1 MQVHPTSF
9 LLRLGAALVV
19 PLFTR
24 VLRPLAVE
32 AAVAGMGMIDEGRR
46 LVAEQMETFEDIV
59 AEARARREEQLLADG
74 NGHHAEAETAVEV
87 ESAGDEPDRVGSRRR
102 GNGGRRRAS

>member
-1 MQVHPTSF
+1 MQIHPASF
-9 LLRLGAALVV
+9 LLGLGAALVV

-32 AAVAGMGMIDEGRR
+32 AAVAGMGMVEEGRR
-46 LVAEQMETFEDIV
+46 LAAEQMETFEDIV
-59 AEARARREEQLLADG
+59 AEARARREEQLLTEG
-74 NGHHAEAETAVEV
+74 NGHHAEAAHEV
-87 ESAGDEPDRVGSRRR
+87 ESAGDEADRVGSRRR

>member
-1 MQVHPTSF
+1 MQIHPTSF
-9 LLRLGAALVV
+9 LLGLGAALVV

-46 LVAEQMETFEDIV
+46 LAAEQMETLEDIV
-59 AEARARREEQLLADG
+59 AEARARREEQMLVET
-74 NGHHAEAETAVEV
+74 NGHHAEAETE
-87 ESAGDEPDRVGSRRR
+87 EAGGEATERAGARRR
-102 GNGGRRRAS
+102 GNGGRRRVS

>member
-1 MQVHPTSF
+1 MQIHPTSF
-9 LLRLGAALVV
+9 LLGLGAALVV

-46 LVAEQMETFEDIV
+46 LAAEQMETLEDIV
-59 AEARARREEQLLADG
+59 AEARARREEQMLAET
-74 NGHHAEAETAVEV
+74 NGHHVEAETGETGGAEAETER
-87 ESAGDEPDRVGSRRR
+87 AGARRR
-102 GNGGRRRAS
+102 GNGGRRRVS